1 MRHVLLHVRRNA
13 VAYLALVVALSGTS
27 YAAVTLS
34 RNSVG
39 PAQIRAGAV
48 RSAELKNGT
57 VRERDLGRALL
68 RSLRV
73 PGPAGATGATG
84 PAGPAGPAGAQGQE
98 GPRGPAGPT
107 DASVDGEDPPPNP
120 EQLNGTHEFTLAR
133 PATVFVFGRA
143 FADNVNCNTGQVFVG
158 LYVDGDPVPGSEQRP
173 IPPDSNFTVFGLTG
187 TLPPGEH
194 VLAVGLGCS
203 SGDPLASGDFDN
215 RSSGAIVL
223 G

>member
-1 MRHVLLHVRRNA
+1 MRHLLTHVRRNA
-13 VAYLALVVALSGTS
+13 VAYVALVVALSGTS

-39 PAQIRAGAV
+39 PAQIRSGAV
-48 RSAELKNGT
+48 RSAELKNRT

-73 PGPAGATGATG
+73 PGPAGATG
-84 PAGPAGPAGAQGQE
+84 PAGPAGAVGAQGPE

-107 DASVDGEDPPPNP
+107 DASVDGDAPEPNP
-120 EQLNGTHEFTLAR
+120 EQLNGSHEFTLAR
-133 PATVFVFGRA
+133 PAKVFVFGRA
-143 FADNVNCNTGQVFVG
+143 FADNVACNAAGTVFVG

-194 VLAVGLGCS
+194 VLAVGLGCTG
-203 SGDPLASGDFDN
+203 GDTLASGDFDN
-215 RSSGAIVL
+215 RASGAIVL